1 MKTKLT
7 PLSQEFLGEVERNI
21 YMTIS
26 HIYMT
31 INLFKNERGI
41 NK

>member
-21 YMTIS
+21 YMTI
-26 HIYMT
+26 
-31 INLFKNERGI
+31 NLFKNERGI